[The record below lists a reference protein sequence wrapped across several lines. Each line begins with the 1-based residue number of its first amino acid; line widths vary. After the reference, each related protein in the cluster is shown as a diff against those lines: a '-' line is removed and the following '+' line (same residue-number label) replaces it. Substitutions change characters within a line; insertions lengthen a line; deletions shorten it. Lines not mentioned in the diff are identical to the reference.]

1 MKNKQVL
8 ALVIMLCSLLNISL
22 VYGAPNKP
30 SGLCIN
36 HNCIKTIIN
45 GKGTKWHPGHYINA
59 GHKRASFPEL
69 VNQPLFK
76 GAKVD
81 LNWTDLESEK
91 GVYHF
96 DDVRTALDELTSMD
110 KHLFIMIRYKTFN
123 KHARSGACAPTDIHD
138 DGNVE
143 YVYYKDNES
152 TPEDESLRLRK
163 CIAAFWRPAV
173 TERLNALI
181 TALGEEFNDHPNFEG
196 VVLPETAI
204 GTMESNPRDF
214 NDDTVIT
221 AFKSM
226 LSNSSQAFPNT
237 SVIQF
242 ANWMKG
248 AEPAM
253 AELIQHAH
261 DVGKGFGGPDLMPEK
276 HSHATFLFKGYA
288 GLMPLAIDNQWG
300 GDQDYIYS
308 NGQTRPGRT
317 PDEMYYYAVDDPNGL
332 HANYIFWSTQ
342 GNDVWDF
349 KTDIAPMIE
358 SKQGRINEA
367 CPKNLMPCITK
378 EQP

>member
-1 MKNKQVL
+1 MIKKFFVIL
-8 ALVIMLCSLLNISL
+8 FGSFLFSTIAIALPEV
-22 VYGAPNKP
+22 P

-36 HNCIKTIIN
+36 NNCVKPVGN
-45 GKGTKWHPGHYINA
+45 GEGTKWNPGHYINA

-81 LNWTDLESEK
+81 LNWTDLEPEP
-91 GVYHF
+91 GVYNF
-96 DDVRTALDELTSMD
+96 DDVRVALDELASMD

-123 KHARSGACAPTDIHD
+123 RHARSGACAPKDIHD

-152 TPEDESLRLRK
+152 TPEDESTRLRK

-173 TERLNALI
+173 TARLNALI
-181 TALGEEFNDHPNFEG
+181 TALGKEFNDHPNFEG
-196 VVLPETAI
+196 VVFPETSV

-214 NDDTVIT
+214 TDAAVMT

-226 LSNSSQAFPNT
+226 LSNSVQAFPNT

-261 DVGKGFGGPDLMPEK
+261 DLGKGFGGPDLMPEK
-276 HSHATFLFKGYA
+276 TSHATTLFKNYA
-288 GLMPLAIDNQWG
+288 GLMPLSIDNQWNG
-300 GDQDYIYS
+300 EHKYIYS
-308 NGQTRPGRT
+308 NGQPKPGRT
-317 PDEMYYYAVDDPNGL
+317 PEEMYYYAVDDPNGL
-332 HANYIFWSTQ
+332 HVNYIFWASQ
-342 GNDVWDF
+342 GTGVWDF
-349 KTDIAPMIE
+349 KTVIVPLIE
-358 SKQGRINEA
+358 GKEGRINMA
-367 CPKNLMPCITK
+367 CPENIKPCIS
-378 EQP
+378 E